1 MSKASK
7 TLKRIAALVATFAM
21 ALALV
26 PAFALAEDK
35 GGTTTPT
42 HTITITEPTGNV
54 DSHSYEAYQVFAGTY
69 NTTSQKLEGIT
80 WGAGVNGPALLQ
92 ALKDDATIGGK
103 FANATDAVTAAAA
116 MKDMTAAET
125 DAMAKVIAGNLKTA
139 AATGQSPL
147 TVTGDGYYFVKDVS
161 TALTNDTYS
170 KYILQVCNNVEITAK
185 DGTTTSQKKVKDT
198 NDSATENAT
207 SGWQDSAD
215 YDIGDMVPF
224 QLTGTVAS
232 DYANFDTYY
241 FAFHDKYNKQQ
252 LGAPQNIVVKLGNTT
267 IDSSKYEVKTTE
279 AGFDVIFTDL
289 KTAVPAATAGS
300 AITVEYESKLLEG
313 ANIGAKGNLNSSN
326 IEFSNDS
333 NNEDEGHHGT
343 TPDDTVIVFTYKT
356 TVNKVDESGNALAG
370 AGFTLYKKYADTT
383 KVPAG
388 KTADADGWVAVN
400 TFTGGT
406 DTTFTFTG
414 IDDGTYK
421 LVESKVP
428 EGYTAMEDITFTVSA
443 DHTVTFESGQPGTD
457 GKLGNAYVLNGL
469 TAQVTNDS
477 ANKTA
482 TFNNSTTDGAV
493 DGVTTTVE
501 NKSGSTLPS
510 TGGIGVL
517 PFILVGCGI
526 AAAAGIG
533 LHTSRAKRE
542 EA

>member
-1 MSKASK
+1 M
-7 TLKRIAALVATFAM
+7 
-21 ALALV
+21 
-26 PAFALAEDK
+26 
-35 GGTTTPT
+35 
-42 HTITITEPTGNV
+42 
-54 DSHSYEAYQVFAGTY
+54 
-69 NTTSQKLEGIT
+69 
-80 WGAGVNGPALLQ
+80 
-92 ALKDDATIGGK
+92 
-103 FANATDAVTAAAA
+103 
-116 MKDMTAAET
+116 
-125 DAMAKVIAGNLKTA
+125 
-139 AATGQSPL
+139 
-147 TVTGDGYYFVKDVS
+147 
-161 TALTNDTYS
+161 
-170 KYILQVCNNVEITAK
+170 
-185 DGTTTSQKKVKDT
+185 
-198 NDSATENAT
+198 
-207 SGWQDSAD
+207 
-215 YDIGDMVPF
+215 
-224 QLTGTVAS
+224 
-232 DYANFDTYY
+232 
-241 FAFHDKYNKQQ
+241 
-252 LGAPQNIVVKLGNTT
+252 
-267 IDSSKYEVKTTE
+267 
-279 AGFDVIFTDL
+279 
-289 KTAVPAATAGS
+289 
-300 AITVEYESKLLEG
+300 
-313 ANIGAKGNLNSSN
+313 
-326 IEFSNDS
+326 
-333 NNEDEGHHGT
+333 
-343 TPDDTVIVFTYKT
+343 FTYKT

>member
-232 DYANFDTYY
+232 DYANFDTYS
-241 FAFHDKYNKQQ
+241 FSFHDKYNKQQ

-313 ANIGAKGNLNSSN
+313 ANIGAK
-326 IEFSNDS
+326 
-333 NNEDEGHHGT
+333 
-343 TPDDTVIVFTYKT
+343 TPTMR
-356 TVNKVDESGNALAG
+356 
-370 AGFTLYKKYADTT
+370 T
-383 KVPAG
+383 KVI
-388 KTADADGWVAVN
+388 TAPLLM
-400 TFTGGT
+400 TPS
-406 DTTFTFTG
+406 
-414 IDDGTYK
+414 
-421 LVESKVP
+421 LC
-428 EGYTAMEDITFTVSA
+428 
-443 DHTVTFESGQPGTD
+443 
-457 GKLGNAYVLNGL
+457 
-469 TAQVTNDS
+469 
-477 ANKTA
+477 
-482 TFNNSTTDGAV
+482 
-493 DGVTTTVE
+493 
-501 NKSGSTLPS
+501 LP
-510 TGGIGVL
+510 TRL
-517 PFILVGCGI
+517 
-526 AAAAGIG
+526 
-533 LHTSRAKRE
+533 R
-542 EA
+542 

>member
-170 KYILQVCNNVEITAK
+170 KYILQVCNNVEITAQ